1 MAIGR
6 LQPHLFVRNGVTY
19 NCMKVMA
26 NALLDTMIRDEG
38 KVNFRVLAHVH
49 NLIPYSDNRIL
60 EASPEE
66 LKLFITTVLKPVCK
80 AVCLKTEERELARQ
94 MILKVG
100 LLSNLSL
107 FCIFFFFRHMAPL
120 RSGQPLT

>member
-1 MAIGR
+1 MAIGH

-26 NALLDTMIRDEG
+26 NALLDTMIRNEG

-49 NLIPYSDNRIL
+49 NLIPYSDNRVL

-80 AVCLKTEERELARQ
+80 AVCLKTEERELVRQ
-94 MILKVG
+94 IILKVS
-100 LLSNLSL
+100 LVFMLSL
-107 FCIFFFFRHMAPL
+107 I
-120 RSGQPLT
+120 S